1 MAKPPRK
8 TTTRHKTPTLE
19 NGKAAPPQAAGRP
32 QARRSRSTLGSP
44 LPPRRVTNAARRS
57 REHLTPD
64 EVEKLLTVAGKAG
77 RHGHRDRTLLL
88 LAYRHGLRVS
98 ELVALRWDQVEFKA
112 GTLHVARLK
121 NGLPSSH
128 PLRGPELRALREL
141 HREYP
146 GSPYLFVTER
156 GGPMTTATVRK
167 LMTRAGILA
176 RLPFPIHPHMLR
188 HATGYKLAND
198 GHDTR
203 AIQHYLGHRN
213 ITHTVRY
220 TEMAPGRFKNFWKD

>member
-1 MAKPPRK
+1 MAKSPRK
-8 TTTRHKTPTLE
+8 PPPKRQTPTLV
-19 NGKAAPPQAAGRP
+19 NGKVSPPQAAGRP
-32 QARRSRSTLGSP
+32 QARRSRAIPGSP
-44 LPPRRVTNAARRS
+44 LPPRRVANAERRA

-64 EVEKLLTVAGKAG
+64 EVEKLLTAAGKAG
-77 RHGHRDRTLLL
+77 RHPHRDRTLLL

-98 ELVALRWDQVEFKA
+98 ELVALRWDQVDLKA
-112 GTLHVARLK
+112 GILHVARLK

-141 HREYP
+141 QREYP
-146 GSPYLFVTER
+146 GSPYLFITER

-167 LMTRAGILA
+167 LMTRAGVLA

-220 TEMAPGRFKNFWKD
+220 TEMAPGRFKNFWRD

>member
-1 MAKPPRK
+1 MAKSPRK
-8 TTTRHKTPTLE
+8 TQPKRQAPTLV
-19 NGKAAPPQAAGRP
+19 NGKVSSSQAAGRP
-32 QARRSRSTLGSP
+32 QARRSRATPGSP
-44 LPPRRVTNAARRS
+44 LPPRRVANAERRA

-64 EVEKLLTVAGKAG
+64 EVEKLLAAAGKAG

-98 ELVALRWDQVEFKA
+98 ELVALRWDQIELKA
-112 GTLHVARLK
+112 GILHVSRLK

-141 HREYP
+141 QREYP

-167 LMTRAGILA
+167 LMTRAGVLA